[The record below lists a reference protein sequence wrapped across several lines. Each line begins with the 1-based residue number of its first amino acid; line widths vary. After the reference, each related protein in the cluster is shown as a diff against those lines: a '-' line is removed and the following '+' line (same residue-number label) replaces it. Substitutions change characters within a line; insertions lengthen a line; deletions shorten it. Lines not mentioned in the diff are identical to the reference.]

1 MNIDIL
7 ASTLP
12 MVGLRLGASLILLV
26 AFVALLLGT
35 GLCQGV
41 RRRRAGQRVLMLGTK
56 PLARWIVE
64 EIDRRR
70 DLGWTIVAVVDNVD
84 KLALALDATRPD
96 RIVVGLPAGVRLPF
110 ALLLEARARGI
121 HVEGAVETF
130 ERLTG
135 KLALE
140 VLPAGSIVYSDDFQ
154 PRRRQLVVTRML
166 SLTLAALGLVL
177 CLPMIAVIAVAIKL
191 DSRGPVFFV
200 QERVGRRGRTFRL
213 VKFRT
218 MHPTDGAHSE
228 WERDNSDRI
237 TSLGKWLR
245 RYRLDELPQ
254 LLNVLQGQMNL
265 VGPRPHPVT
274 NLAKLAHAARGLHE
288 QAIPYYSMRCAVPP
302 GITGWAQV
310 RYRYANS
317 LEEEMEKV
325 RYDLYYVK
333 HMSLAFDLRI
343 VFDTVKTVFVGRGV
357 ARARRRGAMVG
368 ARGGAPLAG
377 EGSAESVAAAPVTP
391 ADVRPAGLE
400 HAA

>member
-7 ASTLP
+7 ASTVP
-12 MVGLRLGASLILLV
+12 MVGLRLGASLIFLV

-35 GLCQGV
+35 GVCQSV
-41 RRRRAGQRVLMLGTK
+41 RRRRRAGQRVLMLGTK
-56 PLARWIVE
+56 PLARWIIE

-70 DLGWTIVAVVDNVD
+70 DLGWAIVGVVEDVD

-96 RIVVGLPAGVRLPF
+96 RIIVGLPAGVRLPF

-140 VLPAGSIVYSDDFQ
+140 ALPAGSVVYSDDFQ
-154 PRRRQLVVTRML
+154 PRRRQLVLTRML
-166 SLTLAALGLVL
+166 SLTLAALGLL
-177 CLPMIAVIAVAIKL
+177 PCLPVLAVIAVAIKL

-218 MHPTDGAHSE
+218 MHPADGAHSE

-237 TSLGKWLR
+237 TAVGKWLR

-254 LLNVLQGQMNL
+254 LLNVLLGHMNL

-274 NLAKLAHAARGLHE
+274 NFTVLAQAALGLHE
-288 QAIPYYSMRCAVPP
+288 QAIPYYSLRCAVRP

-333 HMSLAFDLRI
+333 HMSLWLDVHILFETIKA
-343 VFDTVKTVFVGRGV
+343 VVVGHGI
-357 ARARRRGAMVG
+357 GASRVT
-368 ARGGAPLAG
+368 
-377 EGSAESVAAAPVTP
+377 APVPTTESS
-391 ADVRPAGLE
+391 AAQERLE
-400 HAA
+400 AA

>member
-7 ASTLP
+7 ASTVP
-12 MVGLRLGASLILLV
+12 MPGLRFGAGLILLA
-26 AFVALLLGT
+26 AFVALVLGT

-41 RRRRAGQRVLMLGTK
+41 RRRRRAGQRVLMLGTK

-70 DLGWTIVAVVDNVD
+70 DLGWAVVGVVENVD

-130 ERLTG
+130 ESLTG

-140 VLPAGSIVYSDDFQ
+140 ALPAGSIVYSDDFQ
-154 PRRRQLVVTRML
+154 PRRRQLVLTRML
-166 SLTLAALGLVL
+166 SLTLAALGLLL
-177 CLPMIAVIAVAIKL
+177 CLPVLAVIAVAIKL

-218 MHPTDGAHSE
+218 MHPVDGAHSE

-237 TSLGKWLR
+237 TSAGKWLR

-254 LLNVLQGQMNL
+254 LLNVLRGQMNL

-274 NLAKLAHAARGLHE
+274 NLAELARAARGLHE

-333 HMSLAFDLRI
+333 HMSFWLDVHILFE
-343 VFDTVKTVFVGRGV
+343 TVTAVLTGRGL
-357 ARARRRGAMVG
+357 ARPTAVG
-368 ARGGAPLAG
+368 TS
-377 EGSAESVAAAPVTP
+377 EDAAVS
-391 ADVRPAGLE
+391 RLE
-400 HAA
+400 AA

>member
-7 ASTLP
+7 ASTVP
-12 MVGLRLGASLILLV
+12 MVGLRLGASLIFLV

-35 GLCQGV
+35 GVCQSV
-41 RRRRAGQRVLMLGTK
+41 RRRRRAGQRVLMLGTK
-56 PLARWIVE
+56 PLARWIIE

-70 DLGWTIVAVVDNVD
+70 DLGWAIVGVVEDVD

-96 RIVVGLPAGVRLPF
+96 RIIVGLPAGVRLPF

-140 VLPAGSIVYSDDFQ
+140 ALPAGSVVYSDDFQ
-154 PRRRQLVVTRML
+154 PRRRQLVLTRML
-166 SLTLAALGLVL
+166 SLTLAALGLLV
-177 CLPMIAVIAVAIKL
+177 CLPVLAVIAVAIRL

-213 VKFRT
+213 IKFRT
-218 MHPTDGAHSE
+218 MHPVQENHSE
-228 WERDNSDRI
+228 WERDNSERI
-237 TSLGKWLR
+237 TRLGRWLR
-245 RYRLDELPQ
+245 RCRLDELPQ
-254 LLNVLQGQMNL
+254 LINVLSGEMNL

-274 NLAKLAHAARGLHE
+274 NLKALTHAARGLHE
-288 QAIPYYSMRCAVPP
+288 QAIPYYSLRCAVPP

-333 HMSLAFDLRI
+333 HMSFWLDIYILFE
-343 VFDTVKTVFVGRGV
+343 TV
-357 ARARRRGAMVG
+357 RAVIAGHG
-368 ARGGAPLAG
+368 ICAPRAATAIPAPDVPA
-377 EGSAESVAAAPVTP
+377 AEERLEAA
-391 ADVRPAGLE
+391 
-400 HAA
+400 

>member
-7 ASTLP
+7 ASTVP
-12 MVGLRLGASLILLV
+12 MVGLRLGASLIFLV

-35 GLCQGV
+35 GVCQSV
-41 RRRRAGQRVLMLGTK
+41 RRRRRAGQRVLMLGTK
-56 PLARWIVE
+56 PLARWIIE

-70 DLGWTIVAVVDNVD
+70 DLGWAIVGVVEDVD

-96 RIVVGLPAGVRLPF
+96 RIIVGLPAGVRLPF
-110 ALLLEARARGI
+110 VLLLEARARGI

-130 ERLTG
+130 ERLTS

-140 VLPAGSIVYSDDFQ
+140 ALPAGSVVYSDDFQ
-154 PRRRQLVVTRML
+154 PRRRQLVLTRLL
-166 SLTLAALGLVL
+166 SLTLAALGLLV
-177 CLPMIAVIAVAIKL
+177 CLPVLAVIAVAIRL

-213 VKFRT
+213 IKFRT
-218 MHPTDGAHSE
+218 MHPVDGAHSE
-228 WERDNSDRI
+228 WERDNSERI

-274 NLAKLAHAARGLHE
+274 NLAELARAARGLHE

-333 HMSLAFDLRI
+333 HMSLWLDVHILFETIKA
-343 VFDTVKTVFVGRGV
+343 VVVGHGI
-357 ARARRRGAMVG
+357 GA
-368 ARGGAPLAG
+368 
-377 EGSAESVAAAPVTP
+377 SPVTAPIATTESP
-391 ADVRPAGLE
+391 AAQERLE
-400 HAA
+400 AA

>member
-1 MNIDIL
+1 MNTDIL
-7 ASTLP
+7 TSTVPL
-12 MVGLRLGASLILLV
+12 VGLRLGASMIFVV
-26 AFVALLLGT
+26 AFVAFLLGT
-35 GLCQGV
+35 GVRQRM
-41 RRRRAGQRVLMLGTK
+41 RRRSGKRVLMLGTK
-56 PLARWIVE
+56 PLARCIID
-64 EIDRRR
+64 EIGRRR
-70 DLGWTIVAVVDNVD
+70 DLGWAVVGVVDDVD

-96 RIVVGLPAGVRLPF
+96 RIVVGLPANVRLPF

-121 HVEGAVETF
+121 HVDGAVETF

-140 VLPAGSIVYSDDFQ
+140 ALPAGSIVYSDDFR
-154 PRRRQLVVTRML
+154 PRRRHLVLTRIL
-166 SLTLAALGLVL
+166 SLTLATLGLLL
-177 CLPMIAVIAVAIKL
+177 CLPLLAVIAVAIKL

-213 VKFRT
+213 IKFRT
-218 MHPTDGAHSE
+218 MHPVDGAHSE

-254 LLNVLQGQMNL
+254 LLNVLLGQMNL

-274 NLAKLAHAARGLHE
+274 NLAELARAARGLHE

-333 HMSLAFDLRI
+333 HMSVWLDIHILFE
-343 VFDTVKTVFVGRGV
+343 TVIAVLTGRGV
-357 ARARRRGAMVG
+357 ARPTAVG
-368 ARGGAPLAG
+368 ASGD
-377 EGSAESVAAAPVTP
+377 AAVG
-391 ADVRPAGLE
+391 GLE
-400 HAA
+400 AA

>member
-7 ASTLP
+7 ASP
-12 MVGLRLGASLILLV
+12 VSMVGLRISASLILLV

-41 RRRRAGQRVLMLGTK
+41 RRRRRAAERVLMLGTK

-70 DLGWTIVAVVDNVD
+70 DLGWAIVGVVEDVD
-84 KLALALDATRPD
+84 KLARALDATRPD

-121 HVEGAVETF
+121 RVEGAVETF

-140 VLPAGSIVYSDDFQ
+140 ALPAGSIVYSDDFQ
-154 PRRRQLVVTRML
+154 PRRRQLALTRML
-166 SLTLAALGLVL
+166 SLTLAALGLL
-177 CLPMIAVIAVAIKL
+177 PCLPMLAVIAVAIKL

-218 MHPTDGAHSE
+218 MHPADGAHSE
-228 WERDNSDRI
+228 WERDNCDRI
-237 TSLGKWLR
+237 TAVGKWLR

-254 LLNVLQGQMNL
+254 LLNVLQGHMNL

-274 NLAKLAHAARGLHE
+274 NLAELARAARGLHE

-333 HMSLAFDLRI
+333 HMSLWLDVHILFETIKA
-343 VFDTVKTVFVGRGV
+343 V
-357 ARARRRGAMVG
+357 MVG
-368 ARGGAPLAG
+368 HGIGASRVTAPMTT
-377 EGSAESVAAAPVTP
+377 AESPAAQE
-391 ADVRPAGLE
+391 RLE
-400 HAA
+400 AA

>member
-1 MNIDIL
+1 MNTDIL
-7 ASTLP
+7 TSTVPL
-12 MVGLRLGASLILLV
+12 VGLRLGASMIFLV

-35 GLCQGV
+35 GVRQRM
-41 RRRRAGQRVLMLGTK
+41 RRRNGNRVLMLGTK
-56 PLARWIVE
+56 PLARCIID
-64 EIDRRR
+64 EIGRRR
-70 DLGWTIVAVVDNVD
+70 DLGWAVVGVVD
-84 KLALALDATRPD
+84 DVEKLPLALDATRPD

-140 VLPAGSIVYSDDFQ
+140 ALPAGSIVYSDDFR
-154 PRRRQLVVTRML
+154 PRRRHLVLTRIL
-166 SLTLAALGLVL
+166 SLTLATLGLLL
-177 CLPMIAVIAVAIKL
+177 CLPLLAVIAVAIKL

-213 VKFRT
+213 IKFRT
-218 MHPTDGAHSE
+218 MHPVDGAHSE

-254 LLNVLQGQMNL
+254 LLNVLRGQMNL

-274 NLAKLAHAARGLHE
+274 NLAELARAARGLHE
-288 QAIPYYSMRCAVPP
+288 QALPYYSMRCAVPP

-333 HMSLAFDLRI
+333 HMSVWLDIHILFE
-343 VFDTVKTVFVGRGV
+343 TVVAVLTGRGV
-357 ARARRRGAMVG
+357 ARPTAVG
-368 ARGGAPLAG
+368 ASGD
-377 EGSAESVAAAPVTP
+377 AAVG
-391 ADVRPAGLE
+391 GLE
-400 HAA
+400 AA